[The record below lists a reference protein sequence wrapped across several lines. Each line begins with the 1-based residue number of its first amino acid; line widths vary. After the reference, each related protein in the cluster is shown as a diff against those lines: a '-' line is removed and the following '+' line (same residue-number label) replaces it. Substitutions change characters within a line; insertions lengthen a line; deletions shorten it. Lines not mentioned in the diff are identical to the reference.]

1 MITAVQRGTMTTAQA
16 LEVLPPDAQQ
26 QFLSQVGSIQPQQD
40 FKAPN
45 IQIIGQDADG
55 NDIR

>member
-1 MITAVQRGTMTTAQA
+1 MIQSN
-16 LEVLPPDAQQ
+16 PDR
-26 QFLSQVGSIQPQQD
+26 FKPQQD

-45 IQIIGQDADG
+45 IQVIGQDANG